1 MFANL
6 FLTQVKGDPTLPKP
20 AGLKSIILL
29 SVFFVFSNLY
39 GQSNT
44 FPLPDGFPRMEVTG
58 HTQNPDGYY
67 FFNNFHLSGWPDSAW
82 LMILDTTG
90 FPVYYKMQHGFYS
103 NFTLQPETGTLTYF
117 TRDDTL
123 FHEMDSSYTEI
134 NTYSAKNGFITD
146 GHELLLKADG
156 SYWILGQ
163 DIRIVDMSVLVEGG
177 NPEAQVTGMTIQ
189 HIDVNDSVLF
199 EWNSWDHF
207 DIFDADTTIV
217 NFQSPK
223 IDYVHSNALDI
234 SSDSTILLSSRSM
247 NEITKINTITGDII
261 WRWGGKHNEFT
272 CLNDS
277 VPFLTQHH
285 IRYHGNGTYS
295 LFDNGNLD
303 LRPWSRALVYNM
315 DEINKTTT
323 VTNDFRREEAD
334 FSRVMGSSQ
343 LLPNGNY
350 QVGWSFNSQRNAVS
364 EFNDSGTIVFEMRS
378 VDTFALISYRALKFK
393 WETNIFDFDKDTLDF
408 DAPVNI
414 GDSALMQVSVTNNQ
428 TDTLILNESFIT
440 DSAFRLST
448 PLPLSINPGQTVPV
462 DIVFAPADSKQYS
475 AVLSL
480 MNSNDTTRFAKQ
492 LRLTGTG
499 SPMQVINH
507 DAIAL
512 KVTVYPNPAN
522 RFVSVDINNSR
533 QIISTI
539 EVYNMSGQRVIN
551 IEDLSIS
558 GSYKL
563 DINKLLPGTY
573 IVKVSTP
580 SDKRLAKFVVQ

>member
-1 MFANL
+1 MFVNL
-6 FLTQVKGDPTLPKP
+6 FFKRVKGSPILQKA
-20 AGLKSIILL
+20 AGFKSIILL

-39 GQSNT
+39 GQSNP

-58 HTQNPDGYY
+58 HTQNPEGYY
-67 FFNNFHLSGWPDSAW
+67 FFNNFHLPVSPDSAW

-90 FPVYYKMQHGFYS
+90 FPIYYKMLHGFYS

-117 TRDDTL
+117 SREDTL

-134 NTYSAKNGFITD
+134 NTYSAKNGFVTD

-177 NPEAQVTGMTIQ
+177 NPEAHVTGMTIQ
-189 HIDVNDSVLF
+189 HIDANDSVLF
-199 EWNSWDHF
+199 EWNTWDHF

-223 IDYVHSNALDI
+223 IDYAHCNALDI
-234 SSDSTILLSSRSM
+234 VNDSTLLLSSRAM
-247 NEITKINTITGDII
+247 NEITKINTNTGDII

-272 CLNDS
+272 CLNDT

-285 IRYHGNGTYS
+285 IRYLGNENYS
-295 LFDNGNLD
+295 LFDNGNSV
-303 LRPWSRALVYNM
+303 LRPWSRALVYTM
-315 DEINKTTT
+315 DEANKTTT
-323 VTNDFRREEAD
+323 VIHDFRREEAD
-334 FSRVMGSSQ
+334 FSRVMGSNQ

-378 VDTFALISYRALKFK
+378 VDTLSLISYRALKFE
-393 WETNIFDFDKDTLDF
+393 WETNIFDFDRDTLNF
-408 DAPVNI
+408 EVPVNI
-414 GDSALMQVSVTNNQ
+414 GDSSLLQVSVTNNQ
-428 TDTLILNESFIT
+428 TDTLVLNESFIT

-448 PLPLSINPGQTVPV
+448 PLPLSINPGQTIPV
-462 DIVFAPADSKQYS
+462 DIVFTPTDSKQYS

-499 SPMQVINH
+499 SPMGVVKH

-512 KVTVYPNPAN
+512 HVTVFPNPAQKHLTIKT
-522 RFVSVDINNSR
+522 DNNV
-533 QIISTI
+533 TI
-539 EVYNMSGQRVIN
+539 EHIQIF
-551 IEDLSIS
+551 DLMGKEVVSITCPGNS
-558 GSYKL
+558 SRYKF
-563 DINKLLPGTY
+563 DISCLHSGTY
-573 IVKVSTP
+573 VLEIKSLTETGF
-580 SDKRLAKFVVQ
+580 AKFIVQ